1 MSRTRKTYSAELKT
15 KLVLEVIKEEK
26 TLVELASENNIT
38 PKNLQ
43 NWKKQFLE
51 NAVLA
56 MEPSKAVKEYKDEID
71 KLNVTVGE
79 YAKKVGQL
87 TIEKDWLEGKLQ
99 SLDLSDKKEM
109 IESELKN
116 ISVVKQCELLNINRS

>member
-26 TLVELASENNIT
+26 TLVEIASANKIT

-56 MEPSKAVKEYKDEID
+56 MEPSKVLKEYKQEIT
-71 KLNVTVGE
+71 KLNVTVDE

-87 TIEKDWLEGKLQ
+87 TIEKD
-99 SLDLSDKKEM
+99 
-109 IESELKN
+109 
-116 ISVVKQCELLNINRS
+116 